1 MNTDR
6 TEAMLDRDWSE
17 VWDTLD
23 DAPAL
28 VPRPKKAQVTL
39 RIPFSVLKRIKR
51 VAAARSLPYHAL
63 ARSWIVEGLRDS
75 TTLGA
80 TASVDEPQADQFNIK
95 LDQDILDDLKSR
107 ADQLRSPYHRVAREW
122 LESALAREEAS
133 LGIESEPA
141 THPALKDLM
150 VLLLHASSPRGDTAI
165 QGVTRL
171 QKLLFVLEQKVAGH
185 SSFYAYDYGPFSE
198 EVNDAAEALR
208 LAGLMRGSHGE
219 AVGPPS
225 FDDMMAV
232 VVERSGPWDDRAG
245 GDFELNQRGHDAAER
260 LRRSDRAYD
269 ELYKYIQALRGE
281 WDTPDLVERVYDAFP
296 KYAERS
302 RIRDEVAARRAR
314 RHSRQP

>member
-1 MNTDR
+1 
-6 TEAMLDRDWSE
+6 
-17 VWDTLD
+17 
-23 DAPAL
+23 
-28 VPRPKKAQVTL
+28 
-39 RIPFSVLKRIKR
+39 
-51 VAAARSLPYHAL
+51 
-63 ARSWIVEGLRDS
+63 
-75 TTLGA
+75 
-80 TASVDEPQADQFNIK
+80 VDEPQADQFNIK

-185 SSFYAYDYGPFSE
+185 SSFYAYDYGPISE